1 MYVKIPHDRIGAVIG
16 PKGSVKQLIEERS
29 AATLDIDSKSG
40 TVQVLAPDDPVR
52 AMQAMEVVK
61 AIGRGFSPERAI
73 VLFDDDF
80 MVLEVI
86 DISAN
91 TPKELKRI
99 KGRIIGTSGRT
110 RELIETMTHVSVS
123 IYGKT
128 VSVIGYPEQTHV
140 AKTAIEM
147 LIDGAPHS
155 SVYGYVEKKRREL
168 AGKQAAHY

>member
-40 TVQVLAPDDPVR
+40 TVQVLAPDNPVR

-86 DISAN
+86 NIAAN

>member
-86 DISAN
+86 NISAN

-99 KGRIIGTSGRT
+99 KGRIIGTRGRT
-110 RELIETMTHVSVS
+110 RELIETVTHVSVS

-155 SVYGYVEKKRREL
+155 SVYGYVEKNRREL